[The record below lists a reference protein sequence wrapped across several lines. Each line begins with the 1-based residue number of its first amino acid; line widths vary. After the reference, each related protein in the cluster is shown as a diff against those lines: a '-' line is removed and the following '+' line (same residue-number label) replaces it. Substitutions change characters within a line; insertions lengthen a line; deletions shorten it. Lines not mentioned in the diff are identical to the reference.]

1 MKSLVIYFSH
11 TGENYMAH
19 GIENIEKGNTE
30 IFAEY
35 IKDITGADLFKV
47 EPIESYPYNYYKCC
61 DVAKAELMENKRP
74 VIKSILKNIKDYDV
88 IYIGGPI
95 WWGTYPMAIFTC
107 IENLDFKGKIVMP
120 FSTHEGSGLGDV
132 MSDLTKC
139 CKSADIRKGLGIRG
153 CMVTDSKKEIEGW
166 CIK

>member
-35 IKDITGADLFKV
+35 IKDITKADLFKV
-47 EPIESYPYNYYKCC
+47 DPKEKYPYNYYECC
-61 DVAKAELMENKRP
+61 DVAKKEFNENKRP
-74 VIKSILKNIKDYDV
+74 VIKNTLENINDYDV

-107 IENLDFKGKIVMP
+107 IETLDFKGKIVMP
-120 FSTHEGSGLGDV
+120 FSTHEGSGLGNV
-132 MSDLTKC
+132 MSDLPKY
-139 CKSADIRKGLGIRG
+139 CKDADIRKGLAIRG
-153 CMVTDSKKEIEGW
+153 CKVKDNKKEIEGW